1 MKTAELA
8 YRASCGD
15 IDMRNELVMRELP
28 HVYYIAAR
36 IGERLPKHID
46 MQDLIQ
52 AGVLGLLDA
61 CRNFSED
68 KDAQFSTFAK
78 FRIRGAILDSLRRL
92 DWGSRAL
99 RKRSREIAASI
110 AKLEAALGR
119 EPQEEEIATDL
130 GLTIEELHD
139 AMTQIDALCIIGQQS
154 ESRSDRGDVQDL
166 IESAPSPEDD
176 NPFKMCADAET
187 KDHLTRAI
195 SKLPERE
202 QLIISLYYC
211 EELTMK
217 EIAEVVGVAVSRV
230 SQIHSAVLIKL
241 RASLEHLNE
250 NKQSPKTS
258 ISEPT
263 RASEILRR
271 ERQYERIA

>member
-61 CRNFSED
+61 CRNFNEA

-99 RKRSREIAASI
+99 RKRNREIAASI
-110 AKLEAALGR
+110 AKLEASLGR
-119 EPQEEEIATDL
+119 EPGEEEIAKDL
-130 GLTIEELHD
+130 GLKIEELHD
-139 AMTQIDALCIIGQQS
+139 AMAQIDALCIIGQQS
-154 ESRSDRGDVQDL
+154 ESRNDRGDVQDL

-187 KDHLTRAI
+187 KEHLARAI
-195 SKLPERE
+195 SELSERE
-202 QLIISLYYC
+202 QLIISLYYR

-217 EIAEVVGVAVSRV
+217 EISEVVGVAVSRV
-230 SQIHSAVLIKL
+230 SQIHSAVLMKL
-241 RASLEHLNE
+241 RASLVHLNE
-250 NKQSPKTS
+250 NKQGAKTS
-258 ISEPT
+258 VSELSRP
-263 RASEILRR
+263 SDVLRR

>member
-1 MKTAELA
+1 MKSAESA

-15 IDMRNELVMRELP
+15 IDMRNELVMSELP

-46 MQDLIQ
+46 VQDLVQ

-61 CRNFSED
+61 CRNFNEA

-110 AKLEAALGR
+110 AKLEATLGR
-119 EPQEEEIATDL
+119 APQEEEIAKDL
-130 GLTIEELHD
+130 GLSIEELHD
-139 AMTQIDALCIIGQQS
+139 AMAQIDALCIIGQQS
-154 ESRSDRGDVQDL
+154 ESRNDRGDVQDL

-187 KDHLTRAI
+187 KAHLAQAI
-195 SKLPERE
+195 AKLPERE
-202 QLIISLYYC
+202 QLIISLYYR

-230 SQIHSAVLIKL
+230 SQIHSAVLMKL
-241 RASLEHLNE
+241 RASLAYLNE
-250 NKQSPKTS
+250 KKQSSKQS
-258 ISEPT
+258 
-263 RASEILRR
+263 ASELSRPSQALRH

>member
-61 CRNFSED
+61 CRNFNEA

-110 AKLEAALGR
+110 AKLEASLGR
-119 EPQEEEIATDL
+119 EPGEEEIAKDL
-130 GLTIEELHD
+130 GLKIEELHD
-139 AMTQIDALCIIGQQS
+139 AMAQIDALCIIGQQS
-154 ESRSDRGDVQDL
+154 ESRNDRGDVQDL

-187 KDHLTRAI
+187 KEHLARAI
-195 SKLPERE
+195 SELSERE
-202 QLIISLYYC
+202 QLIISLYYR

-217 EIAEVVGVAVSRV
+217 EISEVVGVAVSRV
-230 SQIHSAVLIKL
+230 SQIHSAVLMKL
-241 RASLEHLNE
+241 RASLVHLNE
-250 NKQSPKTS
+250 NKQGAKTS
-258 ISEPT
+258 VSELSRP
-263 RASEILRR
+263 SDVLRR